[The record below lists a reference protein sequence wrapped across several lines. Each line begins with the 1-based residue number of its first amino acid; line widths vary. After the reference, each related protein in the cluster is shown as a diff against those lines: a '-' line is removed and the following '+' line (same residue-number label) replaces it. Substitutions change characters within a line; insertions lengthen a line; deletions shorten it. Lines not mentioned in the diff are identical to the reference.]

1 MSGPN
6 LADTGRRR
14 AYDGRVRI
22 PRAVSRAMRSATVG
36 LIAITAIPVLTPI
49 LHQAAQA
56 AELPRFIAE
65 PQLAP
70 LRDALY
76 AYSSGAL
83 PQAHEPP
90 VFIAAGGSLDNAAPH
105 GSLALGNMG
114 DADANA
120 DLTTQDLQ
128 NTLRAARQDAGEARA
143 LADEMSRRAAEISDR
158 LAAQGDTSLP
168 DPLSAPPAV
177 TANAPAAPAADVPA
191 AGRPAVAM
199 LPPPPPSAPPRFAR
213 ATFAPP
219 AIAGQITS
227 VVSPPLPG
235 SADVAGR
242 SRDAAETAEDKRET
256 KPELVRRRTPLP
268 GLMALGGAKRASAE
282 GPDETTAVQ
291 AETAD
296 PAPPPIDP
304 SASIKAPS
312 AAAIT
317 AVDSNSTA
325 PVPMAGTNA
334 TDGTDAAAG
343 ASPAAIAPAAATTRE
358 RSAPLHISKSAAA
371 AYGFV
376 PLSRPKDPVPQ
387 ARASSGPSP
396 DAARGRPQSDP
407 ESRIVAPRTPQATRP
422 GNASAAGPAP
432 QVSGNPARAEPAPVE
447 AETADKGLIGWFK
460 ALGKPFK
467 VPNEIGPFGWS
478 KQ

>member
-6 LADTGRRR
+6 LADSGRRR
-14 AYDGRVRI
+14 AYDGRVRLT
-22 PRAVSRAMRSATVG
+22 RAVSRAMRSATVC

-49 LHQAAQA
+49 VHQAAQA

-70 LRDALY
+70 LRDALH
-76 AYSSGAL
+76 AYSAGVL

-90 VFIAAGGSLDNAAPH
+90 AFIAAGASLDNAAQQ
-105 GSLALGNMG
+105 GSLALGGMG

-158 LAAQGDTSLP
+158 LAARGNLSP
-168 DPLSAPPAV
+168 ANPSSAPPAV
-177 TANAPAAPAADVPA
+177 AGNAPAAPAADVSA

-219 AIAGQITS
+219 ALAGQITS
-227 VVSPPLPG
+227 VVSPPLPEP
-235 SADVAGR
+235 ADVAGP
-242 SRDAAETAEDKRET
+242 SRDAEDKPES
-256 KPELVRRRTPLP
+256 KPEFLRRRNPLP
-268 GLMALGGAKRASAE
+268 GRMALGGAKRAVGE
-282 GPDETTAVQ
+282 GRDETTAVA

-296 PAPPPIDP
+296 PAPSTIDP
-304 SASIKAPS
+304 KASINAPS
-312 AAAIT
+312 AAAT
-317 AVDSNSTA
+317 TVVDANSTA

-334 TDGTDAAAG
+334 ADGTDAAAG
-343 ASPAAIAPAAATTRE
+343 ASPAATAPAAASTRE

-376 PLSRPKDPVPQ
+376 PLSRPKDPASQ
-387 ARASSGPSP
+387 ARASAGPSP
-396 DAARGRPQSDP
+396 EAARVRPQADP
-407 ESRIVAPRTPQATRP
+407 ESRIVAPRTPLATRV
-422 GNASAAGPAP
+422 GNISTGPSPQASGSVARADPAP
-432 QVSGNPARAEPAPVE
+432 PAAAE
-447 AETADKGLIGWFK
+447 AETSDKGLIGWFK

-478 KQ
+478 KE